1 MATNPTQANPC
12 RHNEPCHPREVGDL
26 SSPQHIALI
35 MDGNRRWAT
44 KKGIG
49 LLYDDASKKA
59 VYTSL
64 AFCLKNKIPYCSL
77 YAFSLENLTSRS
89 TVLRERLF
97 DLVIDVCMNEA
108 EKLSEKGIKVRF
120 VGQRDLFPARVLP
133 AIEHLEE
140 ATAHNSTLQLN
151 ILFCYGAQQE
161 VVSACKAVAQ
171 KVAAGQL
178 RADQITPAT
187 VTDFLWTADSPAPDM
202 IIRTGGVTRLS
213 NFLLF
218 QAAYSELMFLDCLW
232 PELTEVHLQDC
243 VTRFHH
249 TARNF
254 GK

>member
-1 MATNPTQANPC
+1 MITSTQK
-12 RHNEPCHPREVGDL
+12 
-26 SSPQHIALI
+26 SPQHIALI

-44 KKGIG
+44 KKGVG
-49 LLYDDASKKA
+49 LFYDDSSKKA

-64 AFCLKNKIPYCSL
+64 AFCLKNNISYCSL

-89 TVLRERLF
+89 AVLRERIF
-97 DLVIDVCMNEA
+97 DLLIDVCINEV
-108 EKLSEKGIKVRF
+108 EKLSGKGIKVRF

-133 AIEHLEE
+133 AIEHLEKK
-140 ATAHNSTLQLN
+140 TAQNSTLQLN

-161 VVSACKAVAQ
+161 VVSACKGIAQ
-171 KVAAGQL
+171 KVAAGTL
-178 RADQITPAT
+178 PVDQITSAT
-187 VTDFLWTADSPAPDM
+187 ITDFLWTADSPAPDM

-232 PELTEVHLQDC
+232 PELTESHLQDC
-243 VTRFHH
+243 LTRFHY